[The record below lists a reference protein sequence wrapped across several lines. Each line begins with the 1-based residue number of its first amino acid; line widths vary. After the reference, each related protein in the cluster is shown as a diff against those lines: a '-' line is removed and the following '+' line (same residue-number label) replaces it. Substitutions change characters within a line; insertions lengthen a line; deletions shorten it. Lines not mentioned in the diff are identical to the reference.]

1 MTNGDR
7 IRSLDDLT
15 LARWLALIEKR
26 VIKNE
31 NVIKAMSEEAIVR
44 EWVEFLAEKKENN
57 YGKTYNFRGA

>member
-7 IRSLDDLT
+7 IRSWDDLT
-15 LARWLALIEKR
+15 LARWLALLEKMA
-26 VIKNE
+26 IKNE

>member
-44 EWVEFLAEKKENN
+44 EWVEFLAEKE
-57 YGKTYNFRGA
+57 GK